1 MLALATEQ
9 LETAQKM
16 KGLGAGGTLDI
27 IELEGGNFRAEAL
40 MDLSCRLIGNQAL
53 EFFTYNR
60 VVSYCDN
67 CKKSWFGTLHKC
79 PCCGSMSAL
88 STFDRFAST

>member
-1 MLALATEQ
+1 LSLPTEQ

-16 KGLGAGGTLDI
+16 KGLNAGGALEL
-27 IELEGGNFRAEAL
+27 IELWGGEYRAEAL
-40 MDLSCRLIGNQAL
+40 MDLTRRLIENQSL
-53 EFFTYNR
+53 DFFTYNR
-60 VVSYCDN
+60 IVSYCDN

-88 STFDRFAST
+88 ATFDRFAST